1 MTSFPIAPGVAP
13 YSTDASLA
21 QSHPGVV
28 AAGGRLWVAWRSTAV
43 PGVPEAEELWL
54 KPLGLVE
61 RGARPVAAR
70 AAFAALALA
79 PERRLKRRPA
89 LAASPQPFGVA
100 LATAWDDHGRVFGS
114 VEGTPDVVAE
124 LMPLPL
130 LRKPV
135 LDGGAQ

>member
-1 MTSFPIAPGVAP
+1 M
-13 YSTDASLA
+13 
-21 QSHPGVV
+21 
-28 AAGGRLWVAWRSTAV
+28 
-43 PGVPEAEELWL
+43 PEAEELWL
-54 KPLGLVE
+54 KPLDWSS
-61 RGARPVAAR
+61 
-70 AAFAALALA
+70 AALDLSQ
-79 PERRLKRRPA
+79 PELPLPRWPSHLSGDQRRPA